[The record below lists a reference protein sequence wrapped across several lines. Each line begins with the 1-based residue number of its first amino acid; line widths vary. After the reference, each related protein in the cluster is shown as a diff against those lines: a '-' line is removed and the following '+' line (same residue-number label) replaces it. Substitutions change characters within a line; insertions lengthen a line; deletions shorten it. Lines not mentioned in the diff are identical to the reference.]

1 MSDAGPGSIG
11 RQWQRLR
18 SVGRPALIPYLTAGF
33 PSAADT
39 VSTLR
44 MLEAEG
50 ADFVEVGIPFS
61 DPLADGPVIQ
71 HASFESLRGGTT
83 VRGVLEMIRDADLSV
98 PVILFSYCNPI
109 LRYGLDEFLADARG
123 AGAAGLLVT
132 DLPVGEDPTTEHTIR
147 DSGLDRIPLV
157 ALTTTPERLRVAVAG
172 GGGFVY
178 LISRLG
184 VTGAGTTIG
193 EDVRHAAEAV
203 RHVTPLPLAIGFG
216 IATGAQAAAAAE
228 LADGVVVG
236 SALVRAMRDGM
247 GQARALIGDLR
258 RALDAVAT
266 VS

>member
-1 MSDAGPGSIG
+1 V
-11 RQWQRLR
+11 R
-18 SVGRPALIPYLTAGF
+18 SAGRPALIPYLTAGF

-39 VSTLR
+39 VTTLR

-83 VRGVLEMIRDADLSV
+83 VRGVLDMIRDADLSV
-98 PVILFSYCNPI
+98 PVILFSYLNPI
-109 LRYGLDEFLADARG
+109 LRCGVARFLDDAVA

-132 DLPVGEDPTTEHTIR
+132 DLPVGGDPDLEATIG

-157 ALTTTPERLRVAVAG
+157 ALTTAPGRLRTTVAG
-172 GGGFVY
+172 GSGFVY

-184 VTGAGTTIG
+184 VTGEGTTIG
-193 EDVRHAAEAV
+193 DEVRQAAAAV
-203 RHVTPLPLAIGFG
+203 RRATSLPLAIGFG
-216 IATGAQAAAAAE
+216 IATGAQATAAAE

-236 SALVRAMRDGM
+236 SALVRAMRDGISA
-247 GQARALIGDLR
+247 ARTLISDLR

>member
-11 RQWQRLR
+11 RQWARLR
-18 SVGRPALIPYLTAGF
+18 SAGRPALIPYLTAGF

-39 VSTLR
+39 VATLR
-44 MLEAEG
+44 MLAAEG

-83 VRGVLEMIRDADLSV
+83 VRGVLEMIRTADLSI
-98 PVILFSYCNPI
+98 PVILFSYCNPM
-109 LRYGLDEFLADARG
+109 LRYGLADFLTDARA
-123 AGAAGLLVT
+123 AGAAGVLVT
-132 DLPVGEDPTTEHTIR
+132 DLPVGGDPATEDAIR

-157 ALTTTPERLRVAVAG
+157 ALTTAPGRLQTAVEG
-172 GGGFVY
+172 GRGFVY

-193 EDVRHAAEAV
+193 EEVRQAAAAV
-203 RHVTPLPLAIGFG
+203 RRATPLPLAIGFG

-228 LADGVVVG
+228 VADGVVVG
-236 SALVRAMRDGM
+236 SALVRAMREGI
-247 GQARALIGDLR
+247 GPARALIGDLR
-258 RALDAVAT
+258 RALDAVAP